1 MQIISYLI
9 PGILLSLVDYF
20 LFENNKKP
28 LAIIKKLLFFIISF
42 NIISLNLVKYVFNQ
56 AQILEGVLYTTTAFP
71 YKYMAFTLFLGV
83 CFIFAKGVL
92 NSNVS
97 FSKITN
103 KMSKKVLVVSIIS
116 VVFFVIGVTFVFF
129 SRWFVN
135 FFGEITPEQFLFNL
149 KSPLKGTASGMSQ
162 EILSNPIFKT
172 VTLTTIFLIVLNFN
186 YDIFVVKNHVKI
198 KILSQR
204 YLKLASIVL
213 SFIVLIGGVSYGFG
227 KLRLKEVFSAYLS
240 NSTFIADNYV
250 DPNKTKISFPNKK
263 RNLIHIYLES
273 VENSYLSKDLGG
285 NMAVNLMPE
294 LYELS
299 KEGVS
304 FSNNDKLGGPYQT
317 YGSSWSVASMINMG
331 MGIPLKIPMDG
342 NSYGTSGSFLPGAIS
357 IGDMLESQGY
367 NQTIMFG
374 ADADFGGL
382 TTYFKTHGNFNI
394 FDYKAAKKKKLIP
407 QDYAVW
413 WGFED
418 DKLYDFAKDEL
429 TRLSKEGKPFNF
441 TMETADTHF
450 PDGYLS
456 PNAEKKHDSQ
466 YANVISYSTKETV
479 EFVRWIQQQPFY
491 ENTTIVL
498 TGDHLSMDKNFFK
511 DFDPSYKRNIF
522 NLILNSPVQ
531 TKNSK
536 NREFAPFDMFPTIL
550 ASMDIE
556 ISGDKLGL
564 GTNLFS
570 DKKTLIES
578 KGLKTVESE
587 LGNNSN
593 FFNDEFI
600 SEKKDSVFSPTK

>member
-28 LAIIKKLLFFIISF
+28 LAIIKKLLFFIILF

-56 AQILEGVLYTTTAFP
+56 PHILEGFLYTTTAFP
-71 YKYMAFTLFLGV
+71 FKYMAFTLFLGF
-83 CFIFAKGVL
+83 CFIFVKGVL

-129 SRWFVN
+129 SRWFIN

-162 EILSNPIFKT
+162 EILSNPIFNI

-198 KILSQR
+198 KVLSQR
-204 YLKLASIVL
+204 YLKLVSIAL
-213 SFIVLIGGVSYGFG
+213 SFVVLIGGVSYGFG
-227 KLRLKEVFSAYLS
+227 KLHLKEVFSAYLS

-285 NMAVNLMPE
+285 NMDVNLMPE

-331 MGIPLKIPMDG
+331 MGIPFKIPMDG

-394 FDYKAAKKKKLIP
+394 FDYEAAKEKKLIP

-466 YANVISYSTKETV
+466 YANVISYSTKEAV

-491 ENTTIVL
+491 ENTTIVI

-511 DFDPSYKRNIF
+511 DFDPSYKRNVF

-531 TKNSK
+531 TKNTK

-550 ASMDIE
+550 ASMDIK

-600 SEKKDSVFSPTK
+600 SEKKDSIFSPMK